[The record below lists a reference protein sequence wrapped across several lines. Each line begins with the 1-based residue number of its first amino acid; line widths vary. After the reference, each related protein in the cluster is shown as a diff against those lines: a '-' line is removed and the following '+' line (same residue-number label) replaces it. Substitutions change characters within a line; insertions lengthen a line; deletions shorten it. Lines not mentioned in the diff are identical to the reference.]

1 MSTCQNIER
10 VERWFDG
17 EMVASRE
24 FEAHLAGC
32 PECTHRLVDLKS
44 LRTAV
49 ESTKAEVKI
58 SDAQF
63 PSFMQRIGDEIESP
77 RRRHVGRWALASA
90 LTAALVVALSLI
102 SIVSPGPEPLQAV
115 TIEEASTEIEG
126 ATTSVYVN
134 EETTMV
140 WINLPDGDML

>member
-1 MSTCQNIER
+1 MSTCQYLER
-10 VERWFDG
+10 VERRFDG
-17 EMVASRE
+17 EMTGSRE
-24 FEAHLAGC
+24 FEEHLAGC
-32 PECTHRLVDLKS
+32 PECTHRLEDLKA
-44 LRTAV
+44 LRTAI
-49 ESTKAEVKI
+49 EFTKARVEI

-63 PSFMQRIGDEIESP
+63 PSFMQGIEDEIEPP
-77 RRRHVGRWALASA
+77 RRRQVGLWAVASA
-90 LTAALVVALSLI
+90 FAAALVVALSLI
-102 SIVSPGPEPLQAV
+102 SILSPGPEPLQAV